1 MKVWHFILL
10 FLTLQLSAQEGFE
23 LRNRSKITIPFRQI
37 NNLSFVEVK
46 VNGVPLT
53 FLLDTGVAETI
64 LFSLENKS
72 LDFKNVE
79 KVRFTGL
86 GKDQFVEGLK
96 STQNKVEIGRNYSDP
111 NHEIYIILDEEFNFS
126 SHVGIPVNGIMGYHF
141 FKNNPVKIDFVRH
154 KLTVYRDAQGIK
166 RKVKK
171 HDKIQLTIEGKKPY
185 LTTEIELN
193 KQSFNTKMLLDLGN
207 SDAVWLFTN
216 QYADFEI
223 PKNNFE
229 DFLGRGFNGD
239 IYGRRSRTKSVKI
252 GKNRMLKPVT
262 SFPDSAS
269 IAHMNF
275 VENRVGSIGS
285 AVLKK
290 FNMVIDY
297 KNKSLY
303 LRPNKFFNEP
313 FKFNMSGLD
322 IRHEGVQWERD
333 LIRLETQPYKD
344 VPENSGAPVTP
355 LSEYRYKFVLK
366 PLYSIANVRKN
377 SPGAAAGLLTGDL
390 LLEIDNK
397 RTTEM
402 DLQYINSLF
411 MSEENRQV
419 KVKVQRGKTI
429 LYKSL
434 FLKDPIPTD
443 DL

>member
-1 MKVWHFILL
+1 MKIWRVILL
-10 FLTLQLSAQEGFE
+10 FLTLQLAAQDGFE

-96 STQNKVEIGRNYSDP
+96 STQNRVEIGKNYTDS
-111 NHEIYIILDEEFNFS
+111 NHEIYVILDEQFNFS

-141 FKNNPVKIDFVRH
+141 FKNNPVKIDFIQHRITVYKDGEKVKRQV
-154 KLTVYRDAQGIK
+154 KNYEKIPLTVENR
-166 RKVKK
+166 
-171 HDKIQLTIEGKKPY
+171 KPY
-185 LTTEIELN
+185 LTTEIEMN
-193 KQSFNTKMLLDLGN
+193 RKKFDTKMLLDLGN

-216 QYADFEI
+216 QYSDFSI

-239 IYGRRSRTKSVKI
+239 IYGRRSRVKSLKL
-252 GKNRMLKPVT
+252 GSHLMPKPVT

-269 IAHMNF
+269 ITHMNF

-290 FNMVIDY
+290 FNIVIDY
-297 KNKSLY
+297 KNKGLY
-303 LRPNKFFNEP
+303 IKRNKYFKEP

-344 VPENSGAPVTP
+344 VPESSGTHINP

-366 PLYSIANVRKN
+366 PVYSIVNVRKD
-377 SPGAAAGLLTGDL
+377 SPGSLAGLLTGDI

-397 RTTEM
+397 RTSEM
-402 DLQYINSLF
+402 DLQHINSIF

-419 KVKVQRGKTI
+419 KIKIQRGNAI
-429 LYKSL
+429 LIKSL

-443 DL
+443 EY